1 MGQEFFEAGHLGRGA
16 DGDTNP
22 GGEVVTTK
30 RANDEAMFLQ
40 GEKNSV
46 AITDFDHDVVSG
58 AGDEAEIQ
66 FFQERVEA
74 IASLVGEGD
83 GFADVFWIGE
93 GSEGGDLGGGGGIEG
108 LA

>member
-1 MGQEFFEAGHLGRGA
+1 MGRGTN
-16 DGDTNP
+16 GDTNP

-30 RANDEAMFLQ
+30 RANDESVFLQ

-58 AGDEAEIQ
+58 SGDEAEIQ

-74 IASLVGEGD
+74 IAPLVG
-83 GFADVFWIGE
+83 
-93 GSEGGDLGGGGGIEG
+93 
-108 LA
+108 